1 MKKIHSHQILAE
13 RNWGLSK
20 GRYKFLEQRLEEKGF
35 LEVLDP
41 GAERLGMGDVAV
53 TVLSITEGGT
63 SRDQTCPSVLAAVAS
78 MF

>member
-1 MKKIHSHQILAE
+1 M
-13 RNWGLSK
+13 
-20 GRYKFLEQRLEEKGF
+20 EEKGF

-53 TVLSITEGGT
+53 TVLSITEGGGVGEGGT
-63 SRDQTCPSVLAAVAS
+63 ARDQTCPSVLAAVAS

>member
-1 MKKIHSHQILAE
+1 M
-13 RNWGLSK
+13 
-20 GRYKFLEQRLEEKGF
+20 
-35 LEVLDP
+35 LDP

-53 TVLSITEGGT
+53 TVLSITEGGGVGEGGT